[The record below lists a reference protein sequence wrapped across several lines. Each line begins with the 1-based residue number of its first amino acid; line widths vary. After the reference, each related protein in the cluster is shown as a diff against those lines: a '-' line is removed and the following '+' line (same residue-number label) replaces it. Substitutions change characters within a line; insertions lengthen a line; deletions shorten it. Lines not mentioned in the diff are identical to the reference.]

1 MKWLK
6 RKLARWVDEGWRAE
20 EDEIDDNAKVPSA
33 PHHVRNG
40 LGRGTRVN
48 KLPSE
53 QYNEECFKN
62 PLNITLYNAMGGKII
77 KFYSYDHQVD
87 KSHETTYI
95 IPSEMDFEVELGKC
109 IAMESL
115 KHTR

>member
-6 RKLARWVDEGWRAE
+6 RVIARWVDEAWALEETELAE
-20 EDEIDDNAKVPSA
+20 SGTTKVPSQ
-33 PHHVRNG
+33 R
-40 LGRGTRVN
+40 LRSGRGQTN
-48 KLPSE
+48 KISSADHFHE
-53 QYNEECFKN
+53 DCFKN
-62 PLNITLYNAMGGKII
+62 PLSITLYNALGGKIV
-77 KFYSYDHQVD
+77 KFYSYDHQND

-95 IPSEMDFEVELGKC
+95 IPSEMDFEKELGKC